1 MKDVGSFPV
10 SFVQS
15 IFSLLFLVCFPRSTE
30 IEIGAITQST
40 QIPFR
45 FLFTSFF
52 SVKHIHSVRGGRNK
66 QRLPPSFFA
75 LISSILNTWRRLSSL
90 PANNTKE
97 KRGRGDSN
105 KRRTKILINIEKQ
118 KNFEGWASCYA
129 QLSSV
134 YLKSKREQRCHS
146 STHTTLR
153 IRIFLRFSLHFLI
166 ELEFFDLFSVCLMHF
181 DVRCTGCVAR
191 FRLSVSN
198 DRVDRTWPV
207 YCDLINYGRW
217 LIDPAICSTQFWLG
231 WVGLGGFEGDS
242 FTYIRVTYEFV
253 TETRTSFFLEK
264 KNKKCFDFVV
274 YHRDTGKIIG
284 GYCFPFV
291 NYLSLKSGNR
301 HMVWYVNK
309 HRESAE
315 REKQKWSSA

>member
-1 MKDVGSFPV
+1 MEEISNGCPLR
-10 SFVQS
+10 
-15 IFSLLFLVCFPRSTE
+15 FSHWFLLFLIHDVDCLPCPQ
-30 IEIGAITQST
+30 IT
-40 QIPFR
+40 R
-45 FLFTSFF
+45 KKKG
-52 SVKHIHSVRGGRNK
+52 VG
-66 QRLPPSFFA
+66 
-75 LISSILNTWRRLSSL
+75 
-90 PANNTKE
+90 
-97 KRGRGDSN
+97 GDSN

-231 WVGLGGFEGDS
+231 WVGGFRGRQFHVHPSHVRICYGDS
-242 FTYIRVTYEFV
+242 HI
-253 TETRTSFFLEK
+253 FFGK
-264 KNKKCFDFVV
+264 TKNKKMFWLC
-274 YHRDTGKIIG
+274 RLSP
-284 GYCFPFV
+284 GYRK
-291 NYLSLKSGNR
+291 NNRGILLSFRQLFKFE
-301 HMVWYVNK
+301 K
-309 HRESAE
+309 REPTYGLIC
-315 REKQKWSSA
+315 K

>member
-231 WVGLGGFEGDS
+231 WGMG
-242 FTYIRVTYEFV
+242 RVSRATV
-253 TETRTSFFLEK
+253 SRTSESRTNLLRRLAHLFFWKKKTKNVLTLSFITGIPEK
-264 KNKKCFDFVV
+264 
-274 YHRDTGKIIG
+274 
-284 GYCFPFV
+284 
-291 NYLSLKSGNR
+291 
-301 HMVWYVNK
+301 
-309 HRESAE
+309 
-315 REKQKWSSA
+315 